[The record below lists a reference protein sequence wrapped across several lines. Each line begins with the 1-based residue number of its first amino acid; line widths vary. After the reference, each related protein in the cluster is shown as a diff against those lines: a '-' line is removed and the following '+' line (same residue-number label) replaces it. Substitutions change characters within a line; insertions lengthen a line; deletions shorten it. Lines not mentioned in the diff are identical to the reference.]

1 MVWYKMS
8 NQFNMYTCIES
19 LQCVLQLVL
28 PLLYA
33 YLYKCIYGPVDSR
46 LPIRFFIHASVHWL
60 INLHVQCMSTLPCI
74 CVSDDG
80 SVAIRPPFAGSV
92 IAQDI

>member
-1 MVWYKMS
+1 MHRISTVC
-8 NQFNMYTCIES
+8 FATGFAPAIR
-19 LQCVLQLVL
+19 VLVQMH
-28 PLLYA
+28 
-33 YLYKCIYGPVDSR
+33 IWTDSR